1 MLLLLLLNFFTLF
14 GVVSADDLLYTFCNP
29 DINYT
34 QNSLFENNLKHL
46 LQSLCSNTS
55 LSGFYNTSVG
65 DDTENQIYGL
75 AMCRGDINKDVC
87 QRCVKIASQEIMT
100 NCSSQDA
107 ITWFELCEVR
117 YSYQPFFSSMV
128 YTGKYPDWWNN
139 QQKNV
144 SDPDNFYK
152 VLLTLIGQLSVS
164 AAFDHKNM
172 FATGKV
178 RFSKNVTIYGLV
190 QCTRDISGPDCKN
203 CLDSALGDLK
213 ACCYSREG
221 GTIPS
226 RSCNLRFGV
235 EQFYNSSSSDIA
247 EHVQSQ
253 NGLLFSL
260 PSPLHITLR
269 HLQNDVLAME
279 GMPFMDLAI
288 IRAATDNFSDSNY
301 LGQGGFGSVYKGVLP
316 DGKAIAVKR
325 LSRKSRQGFEE
336 FKNEVILIAKLQHRN
351 LVRLLGCGIEGE
363 EKLLIYE
370 FMPNKSLNFFIFGS
384 YGYMAPEYAMAGLFS
399 AKSDVFSF
407 GVILLEIISGT
418 RNSEFHLTEH
428 AQTLLAYA
436 WKLWTEGK
444 ELEVVD
450 PLLTEHCPTV
460 EVLKCI
466 QIGLLCEQEDPADR
480 PNMSSVVALLR
491 SEGSTKL
498 PQPKQP
504 AFSVGRGIH
513 SSTEANPSENQLTGF
528 RLSSDVMTSE
538 VTHV

>member
-1 MLLLLLLNFFTLF
+1 MEFKPGFIHIRSERNWKAWRIAGATIFTSAFFI
-14 GVVSADDLLYTFCNP
+14 VVIVGFLVYGRQRMR
-29 DINYT
+29 T
-34 QNSLFENNLKHL
+34 QN
-46 LQSLCSNTS
+46 
-55 LSGFYNTSVG
+55 
-65 DDTENQIYGL
+65 
-75 AMCRGDINKDVC
+75 
-87 QRCVKIASQEIMT
+87 
-100 NCSSQDA
+100 
-107 ITWFELCEVR
+107 
-117 YSYQPFFSSMV
+117 
-128 YTGKYPDWWNN
+128 
-139 QQKNV
+139 
-144 SDPDNFYK
+144 
-152 VLLTLIGQLSVS
+152 
-164 AAFDHKNM
+164 
-172 FATGKV
+172 
-178 RFSKNVTIYGLV
+178 
-190 QCTRDISGPDCKN
+190 
-203 CLDSALGDLK
+203 
-213 ACCYSREG
+213 
-221 GTIPS
+221 
-226 RSCNLRFGV
+226 
-235 EQFYNSSSSDIA
+235 A

-370 FMPNKSLNFFIFGS
+370 FMPNKSLNFFIFDPEKRVELDWTTRYNNCLLIQMPLNS
-384 YGYMAPEYAMAGLFS
+384 GYMAPEYAMAGLFS
-399 AKSDVFSF
+399 SKSDVFSF

-466 QIGLLCEQEDPADR
+466 QIGLLCVQEDPADR

-538 VTHV
+538 GGPLVRLGKEEAIPSLQKRKK